1 MNSLEVKK
9 YLKNKHLNEDS
20 LIVNYDFID
29 FSGNFIKNEIF
40 KNNIQFSGDGTNNY
54 LNGLYNPGFFNKIS
68 SNIISGSGKFDSDN
82 FLRTSRPIIPKEFTC
97 IIKYQNILNYSN
109 NKDGI
114 GEILFEIKNFYN
126 NSSGSYFFVGLNDIR
141 KIFSDFSGSSAVS
154 IGLDNKL
161 AQNNILAINYA
172 DNNFNLY
179 HIDLFNQKITE
190 NNFKINDENFNSEN
204 KIFIFGGTDSPN
216 YTGFFGYINNV
227 LLFNESLAKDDIY
240 NISFLL
246 EKTGEFLEESF
257 ITLTGLYQE
266 SGYVNPTGILDI
278 GIVDYQI
285 VQENINIKNI
295 NSNINTHINLY
306 SGIMGQ
312 VTGEKIEYKYVQN
325 VEKIITGQKITNQY
339 DNFSINLYS
348 GQTGA
353 IQNIFKNNNS
363 LLFDNHFERF
373 SL

>member
-126 NSSGSYFFVGLNDIR
+126 NSSGSYFFAGLNDIR

-204 KIFIFGGTDSPN
+204 KIFIFGGTDNPN

-227 LLFNESLAKDDIY
+227 LLFNESLAKNDIY

-278 GIVDYQI
+278 GIIDYQI
-285 VQENINIKNI
+285 VQENVNIKNI

-325 VEKIITGQKITNQY
+325 VEKIITGQKIINQY

-353 IQNIFKNNNS
+353 IQNIFKSNNS